1 MGIELVQVAEGAT
14 RRDPTEAT
22 RVTALISRME
32 LPERFETKA
41 SLRAL

>member
-1 MGIELVQVAEGAT
+1 MDMGLVQVAKGAT
-14 RRDPTEAT
+14 RGVPTEAT